1 MRKRVF
7 TIMIYL
13 LCLLAAAAVSGCG
26 GNKEPDSANGT
37 IYYYPKDDTD
47 NAGGTQT
54 VEEGVTADELEGL
67 YLVVEVNSAEESI
80 RLYRYT
86 NGLEYQY
93 YYSLATQFLD
103 KYGNHTSVV
112 NFTSGR
118 VVTIEGVDEQGRI
131 SQVQI
136 ADNVWEYRD
145 VTKYAVDEERRIFTI
160 AGTRYGYDAGT
171 QILSDGQRRKLS
183 DLTEHDKLCVTGIGK
198 NIISIVITTGH
209 GTLRLSNTQLFEG
222 SYLQLNSNI
231 FVEITP
237 DMEMDVPEGDYLLS
251 VANDGWGGSC
261 EITVTRDE
269 ETDVDLDTIKGEG
282 PKYGTILFTV
292 DVEGAEIKID
302 GEKIDY
308 SSTVQL
314 RYGWHSMEVTAAG
327 YDTWSKRLYVNSQE
341 ATIVIELTDGEET
354 KDSSEDETQTTEN
367 SGTSANTQQPDD
379 SSDADSSDSTDNTGQ
394 DELLNDYLSTLT
406 ELLGNL

>member
-1 MRKRVF
+1 MRKKVF

-13 LCLLAAAAVSGCG
+13 LCLLAAAAVGGCG
-26 GNKEPDSANGT
+26 GNKEPDSMNGT
-37 IYYYPKDDTD
+37 IYYYPKDDAD
-47 NAGGTQT
+47 NAGGAQT

-112 NFTSGR
+112 NFTSGK

-136 ADNVWEYRD
+136 ADNVWEYMD
-145 VTKYAVDEERRIFTI
+145 VTKYAVDEERKIFTI

-171 QILSDGQRRKLS
+171 QIISEGQRRKIS

-198 NIISIVITTGH
+198 NILSIVITTGH
-209 GTLRLSNTQLFEG
+209 GTLRLANTQLFEG

-237 DMEMDVPEGDYLLS
+237 NMEMDVPEGDYLLS

-261 EITVTRDE
+261 EITITRDE
-269 ETDVDLDTIKGEG
+269 ETEVDLDTIKGEG
-282 PKYGTILFTV
+282 PKYGTILFAV
-292 DVEGAEIKID
+292 DVEGAVIKID

-341 ATIVIELTDGEET
+341 ATIVIELTDEEDSKEDGT
-354 KDSSEDETQTTEN
+354 QTDESSGNSENQEHSDSS
-367 SGTSANTQQPDD
+367 G
-379 SSDADSSDSTDNTGQ
+379 DADSSDSTDNSRE